1 MKKFLRVVKGILTEN
16 ILFKLGSLV
25 FAFLVWLAVVN
36 VNDPEITKTIN
47 AIPIEVTDPEALT
60 RQNLEYNL
68 IGENVA
74 QITITGKRSKVSN
87 LSSSDFIAKAPLSQ
101 MSKVYSV
108 PVYVEFKNAA
118 YQNYVIINQKTKTIQ
133 VSVESVVTKEFD
145 VTINTEGQP
154 FTGYE
159 IGQEIIGRDKIDIT
173 GRASVL
179 NLINKVCVDVDVS
192 DATRDIVGKYDIKLY
207 QADGEEIDPSK
218 VSMSS
223 QRTKVKIEILMT
235 KSILINYNIEGEPDK
250 DCTVTDVENSA
261 TELKVIG
268 KPDDVSKCENI
279 TLPKGTFDISGKIRT
294 TTITVDLEKYLPDG
308 VKIYDSENR
317 KFQVVITIEKMVTK
331 MYELNKEN
339 VKWTN
344 VPEGYQAA
352 LLSSKI
358 IINVKALP
366 DNHNMFDVNRINFYV
381 DLSGSTKEID
391 EYQVSFSLPDGYE
404 VINDVKAK
412 VKILKKETNEETQRA
427 SEIESSSE
435 ATER

>member
-118 YQNYVIINQKTKTIQ
+118 YQNYVIINQRTKTIQ

-154 FTGYE
+154 FSGYE

-179 NLINKVCVDVDVS
+179 NLISKVCVDVDVS

-207 QADGEEIDPSK
+207 QADGEEIESSR

-268 KPDDVSKCENI
+268 KPEDVSKCENI
-279 TLPKGTFDISGKIRT
+279 TLPKGTIDISGKIKT

-308 VKIYDSENR
+308 VKIYDSKNR
-317 KFQVVITIEKMVTK
+317 KFQVVITIEKMITK
-331 MYELNKEN
+331 RYELNNEN

-358 IINVKALP
+358 TINVKALP
-366 DNHNMFDVNRINFYV
+366 ENHNMFDVNRIYFYIDV
-381 DLSGSTKEID
+381 SGSTKEID
-391 EYQVSFSLPDGYE
+391 EYQVTFSLPDGYE
-404 VINDVKAK
+404 VIDDVKAK
-412 VKILKKETNEETQRA
+412 VKILKKETNEETKSA
-427 SEIESSSE
+427 SETESSSE
-435 ATER
+435 STER

>member
-179 NLINKVCVDVDVS
+179 NLISKVCVDVDVS

>member
-118 YQNYVIINQKTKTIQ
+118 YQNYVIINQRTKTIQ
-133 VSVESVVTKEFD
+133 VSVESVVTKGFD

-154 FTGYE
+154 FSGYE
-159 IGQEIIGRDKIDIT
+159 IGQEIIGRDKIDIS

-179 NLINKVCVDVDVS
+179 NLISKVCVDVDVS

-207 QADGEEIDPSK
+207 QADGEEIESSR

-268 KPDDVSKCENI
+268 KPEDVSKCENI
-279 TLPKGTFDISGKIRT
+279 TLPKGTIDISGKIKT

-308 VKIYDSENR
+308 VKIYDSKNR
-317 KFQVVITIEKMVTK
+317 KFQVVITIEKMITK
-331 MYELNKEN
+331 RYELNNEN

-358 IINVKALP
+358 TINVKALP
-366 DNHNMFDVNRINFYV
+366 ENHNMFDVNRIYFYIDV
-381 DLSGSTKEID
+381 SGYTKEID
-391 EYQVSFSLPDGYE
+391 EYQVTFSLPDGYE
-404 VINDVKAK
+404 VIDDVKAK
-412 VKILKKETNEETQRA
+412 VKILKKETNEETKSA
-427 SEIESSSE
+427 SETESSSE
-435 ATER
+435 STER